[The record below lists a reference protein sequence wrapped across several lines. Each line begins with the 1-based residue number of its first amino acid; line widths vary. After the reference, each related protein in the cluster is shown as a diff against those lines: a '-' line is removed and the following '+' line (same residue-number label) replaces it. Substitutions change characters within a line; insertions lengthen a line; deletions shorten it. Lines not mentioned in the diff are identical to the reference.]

1 MFNLTEK
8 SKDFFL
14 HIGQIF
20 TPAIGNAFG
29 DNDNDN
35 DAGLKSFCKAEYGKE
50 WYFAYTTYKT
60 DGRFPHDSVK
70 K

>member
-29 DNDNDN
+29 NHDNDVETL
-35 DAGLKSFCKAEYGKE
+35 ALKTTARAEYGNE
-50 WYFAYTTYKT
+50 WYLC
-60 DGRFPHDSVK
+60 V
-70 K
+70 